1 MNYSFNQSYFQ
12 LNWGCDNIIKQVVK
26 IGGSLFPDYA
36 ITLADK
42 LKNTNS
48 CIVLGGGE
56 FANLIRKY
64 DAEVNFSNET
74 NHWTAI
80 DCIDIIAK
88 LVDDKVESTKL
99 AFSIDDI
106 NKISD
111 DGLTPIFIVSEF
123 LKSEDPFECSWDV
136 TSDSIAAYVAHL
148 LNANLLIVTNVNGI
162 YTQEPKEPGSTFIG
176 KIDAKTL
183 LTFQESSIDVMLPSL
198 LLKFG
203 TNCYVVNGKYPER
216 VLSLIDDNIKDYNFD
231 YTQIIGD

>member
-1 MNYSFNQSYFQ
+1 M
-12 LNWGCDNIIKQVVK
+12 IKQVVK
-26 IGGSLFPDYA
+26 IGGSLFPKYA
-36 ITLADK
+36 IDLAEK
-42 LKNTNS
+42 LENTNS
-48 CIVLGGGE
+48 VIVLGGGE

-64 DAEVNFSNET
+64 NDEIDFSEEV

-80 DCIDIIAK
+80 DCMDIIAK
-88 LVDDKVESTKL
+88 LVNDKVESTKL
-99 AFSIDDI
+99 AFSIDEV

-111 DGLTPIFIVSEF
+111 EGFTPIFIVSEF
-123 LKSEDPFECSWDV
+123 LRQEDPFECSWDV

-162 YTQEPKEPGSTFIG
+162 YTQEPKEPGSTFIS
-176 KIDAKTL
+176 KIDATKL

-216 VLSLIDDNIKDYNFD
+216 VLSLIDDNINDYNFD
-231 YTQIIGD
+231 YTQITGD

>member
-1 MNYSFNQSYFQ
+1 MII
-12 LNWGCDNIIKQVVK
+12 IIKQVVK
-26 IGGSLFPDYA
+26 IGGSLFPNYA
-36 ITLADK
+36 IDLANR

-64 DAEVNFSNET
+64 NDEQNFSEEV

-80 DCIDIIAK
+80 DCMDIIAK
-88 LVDDKVESTKL
+88 LVNDKVESAKL
-99 AFSIDDI
+99 AYSIDEV

-111 DGLTPIFIVSEF
+111 EGFTPIFVVSEF
-123 LKSEDPFECSWDV
+123 LRAEDFFECSWDV

-148 LNANLLIVTNVNGI
+148 LNAKLLIVTNVNGI
-162 YTQEPKEPGSTFIG
+162 YTQEPKESGSTFIS

-183 LTFQESSIDVMLPSL
+183 LTFPETSIDVMLPSL

-216 VLSLIDDNIKDYNFD
+216 VLSLIDDNINDYNFD
-231 YTQIIGD
+231 YTQITGD

>member
-1 MNYSFNQSYFQ
+1 MII
-12 LNWGCDNIIKQVVK
+12 IIKQVVK
-26 IGGSLFPDYA
+26 IGGSLFPNYA

-42 LKNTNS
+42 LKGTDS
-48 CIVLGGGE
+48 CIILGGGE

-64 DAEVNFSNET
+64 DDEMNFSDEI

-80 DCIDIIAK
+80 DCMDIIAK
-88 LVDDKVESTKL
+88 LVNDKLDSTRL
-99 AFSIDDI
+99 AFSIDEVND
-106 NKISD
+106 ISD
-111 DGLTPIFIVSEF
+111 GGFTPIFIVSEF

-148 LNANLLIVTNVNGI
+148 LNANLFIVTNVNGI
-162 YTQEPKEPGSTFIG
+162 YTQEPKEPGSAFIS

-198 LLKFG
+198 LLEFG
-203 TNCYVVNGKYPER
+203 TDCYVVYGKFPER
-216 VLSLIDDNIKDYNFD
+216 VLSLIDDNKNDYNFE